1 MIPKPHVT
9 VIAIKELDSGTSTG
23 TVYTHAAIPVSS
35 WIDLLVKA
43 EVKLLVRPT
52 IARSSSDR
60 CSDAGRIVL
69 EAERCA
75 ASTLKFIILVGIVFP
90 ILVAIA
96 IRASLNS
103 DEITAAA

>member
-1 MIPKPHVT
+1 MIPKPHVAA
-9 VIAIKELDSGTSTG
+9 IAIKELDSGTSTG

-52 IARSSSDR
+52 IARSSSDSG
-60 CSDAGRIVL
+60 SDTGRIVL

-75 ASTLKFIILVGIVFP
+75 ASAPEFIILVDIVFP

-96 IRASLNS
+96 VRASLNS
-103 DEITAAA
+103 NEITAAA